1 MVTDGRQSPTLR
13 HLRDTLVFFLSLD
26 VVLSFSR
33 QQPKVCHCV
42 CVEVQNEKR
51 SFFFRSRC
59 AVSREESGALYKILY
74 LSSNEMEQKESG
86 MMCFFS
92 ISSNQFGG
100 ESNSSYLLN
109 LNALALMGSVKTRGC
124 IQDVETETSVCFI
137 SSFIQPV
144 GGFPFLFN

>member
-1 MVTDGRQSPTLR
+1 MKKKE
-13 HLRDTLVFFLSLD
+13 VF
-26 VVLSFSR
+26 
-33 QQPKVCHCV
+33 C
-42 CVEVQNEKR
+42 
-51 SFFFRSRC
+51 FRSRC

-86 MMCFFS
+86 MMCFFPLP
-92 ISSNQFGG
+92 SNQFGG

>member
-1 MVTDGRQSPTLR
+1 M
-13 HLRDTLVFFLSLD
+13 
-26 VVLSFSR
+26 
-33 QQPKVCHCV
+33 
-42 CVEVQNEKR
+42 
-51 SFFFRSRC
+51 
-59 AVSREESGALYKILY
+59 SREESGALYKILY

-124 IQDVETETSVCFI
+124 IQDVVILCFT
-137 SSFIQPV
+137 SSFILWCCLWV
-144 GGFPFLFN
+144 DSIFSIELIL